1 MNTRRETSPV
11 LTDSKFAWP
20 MVGAP
25 SHAGRERWRGVF
37 IADLEAVRSVSIV
50 ASEFGSDVVCSVSGW
65 LGVGMV
71 VLGG

>member
-1 MNTRRETSPV
+1 MNTRRATSLV
-11 LTDSKFAWP
+11 LTDSKFARP
-20 MVGAP
+20 MVDAS

-37 IADLEAVRSVSIV
+37 IADLEAVRFVFII
-50 ASEFGSDVVCSVSGW
+50 ALEFESDVVCSVSGR